1 MKKTAMKA
9 SLGRPTRSALLFL
22 LLATFPGPLGAAVVS
37 ESVAQT
43 LSQLLLGK
51 EVKARVELPATKD
64 GVNVFLVPA
73 KGKRTDE
80 RGLDLAEM
88 SKWLKARGVGVE
100 ANESATITDVRIEKN
115 RVEVHLGGGGQGRR
129 GGKHAADV
137 SPDYKRAGGSRVNFR
152 YPAEIKDADLQPE
165 IFLKFME
172 RVLDVSEIR
181 MTMSKKEL
189 PAELKTAIDAKTVK
203 EGMTY
208 QMVLMSFGD
217 PEQKKFDDSKDGAF
231 SETWYYMKEG
241 HRWVVTFVNGKVATV
256 QVF

>member
-1 MKKTAMKA
+1 MRSTRQRLA
-9 SLGRPTRSALLFL
+9 RSALVFFL
-22 LLATFPGPLGAAVVS
+22 LPAFPEARGAATVS
-37 ESVAQT
+37 GSAKQT

-64 GVNVFLVPA
+64 GVNVYLVPPN
-73 KGKRTDE
+73 GKRTDE

-88 SKWLKARGVGVE
+88 SKWLKARGVGVD
-100 ANESATITDVRIEKN
+100 ANQWETITDVRVEKN

-129 GGKHAADV
+129 GGKHAAEV

-152 YPAEIKDADLQPE
+152 YPADLKDADLQPE

-172 RVLDVSEIR
+172 RVLDVSQIR
-181 MTMSKKEL
+181 MTMGKKEL
-189 PAELKTAIDAKTVK
+189 PSEFKAAIDAKTVK

-217 PEQKKFDDSKDGAF
+217 PEQKKLDDSKDGAF
-231 SETWYYMKEG
+231 SETWYYLKEG
-241 HRWVVTFVNGKVATV
+241 HRWVLTFVNGKVAKV